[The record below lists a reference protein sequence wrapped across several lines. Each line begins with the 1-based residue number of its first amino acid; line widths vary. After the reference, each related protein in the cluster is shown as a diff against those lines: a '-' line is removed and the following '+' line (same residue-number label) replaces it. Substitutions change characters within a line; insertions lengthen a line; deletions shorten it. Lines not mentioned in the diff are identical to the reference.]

1 MIRTNVRIMEI
12 RDTIAET
19 LKENN
24 GILKASDARLAGI
37 DNKELQ
43 RLTEA
48 GLLERISRGLY
59 ISASDMAD
67 DYFVAQHKCG
77 KGVYSHETA
86 LYFHGLSDRTP
97 LQLMMTIPSGY
108 NTTLLKDRATYR
120 FFYCK
125 PDVHVLGITTAPS
138 PHGNALRVYD
148 RERTL
153 CDCIKKKATL
163 DSDMVLTA
171 VKQYMNENGADLAKL
186 LAYAEALKIRDIVR
200 QYMEVLT

>member
-1 MIRTNVRIMEI
+1 MMEMK
-12 RDTIAET
+12 DTIAKI
-19 LKENN
+19 LKANN
-24 GILKASDARLAGI
+24 GTLKASDTRLAGI

-43 RLTEA
+43 RLTDA
-48 GLLERISRGLY
+48 GVLERIGHGLY

-67 DYFVAQHKCG
+67 DYLVAQYKCG
-77 KGVYSHETA
+77 KGVFSHETA

-108 NTTLLKDRATYR
+108 NTTLLKDKSSYR

-125 PDVHVLGITTAPS
+125 PDVYTLGIATVSS

-153 CDCIKKKATL
+153 CDCVKKKSCL
-163 DSDMVLTA
+163 DSDLVLSA
-171 VKQYMNENGADLAKL
+171 VKQYMNENGADFAKL
-186 LAYAEALKIRDIVR
+186 LDYAETLKIRDTVR
-200 QYMEVLT
+200 QYMEVLV

>member
-1 MIRTNVRIMEI
+1 VVNIVEMRE
-12 RDTIAET
+12 TIAT
-19 LKENN
+19 ILKENN
-24 GILKASDARLAGI
+24 GTLKASDARLAGI

-67 DYFVAQHKCG
+67 DYLVAQYKCG

-108 NTTLLKDRATYR
+108 NTTLLKDRDTYR

-125 PDVHVLGITTAPS
+125 PDVHALGITTALS
-138 PHGNALRVYD
+138 PHGNTLRVYD

-153 CDCIKKKATL
+153 CDCIKKKTAL
-163 DSDMVLTA
+163 DADMVLVA
-171 VKQYMNENGADLAKL
+171 VKQYMGESGIDLAKL
-186 LAYAEALKIRDIVR
+186 LSYAETLKIRGTVR

>member
-1 MIRTNVRIMEI
+1 MELN
-12 RDTIAET
+12 DTIDGI
-19 LKENN
+19 LKSKN

-59 ISASDMAD
+59 ISASDMVD
-67 DYFVAQHKCG
+67 DYLVAQYKCG

-86 LYFHGLSDRTP
+86 LFFHGLSDRTP

-108 NTTLLKDRATYR
+108 NTTLLKDRNAYR

-125 PDVHVLGITTAPS
+125 SEIHAIGITTVQS
-138 PHGNALRVYD
+138 PQGNDLRVYD
-148 RERTL
+148 KERTL
-153 CDCIKKKATL
+153 CDCIKRKICL
-163 DSDMVLTA
+163 DSDLVLSA
-171 VKQYMNENGADLAKL
+171 VKQYMRENGTDFAQL
-186 LAYAEALKIRDIVR
+186 LSYAETLKIRDIVR
-200 QYMEVLT
+200 QYMEVLI

>member
-1 MIRTNVRIMEI
+1 MEM
-12 RDTIAET
+12 RETIAGI

-24 GILKASDARLAGI
+24 GTLKASEARLAGI

-48 GLLERISRGLY
+48 GLLERLSRGLY
-59 ISASDMAD
+59 ISASTIVD
-67 DYFVAQHKCG
+67 DYLVAQYKCG

-86 LYFHGLSDRTP
+86 LFLHGLSDRTP

-108 NTTLLKDRATYR
+108 NTTLLKDRDTYR

-125 PDVHVLGITTAPS
+125 LDVYALGIETVLS
-138 PHGNALRVYD
+138 PQGNLLRVYD

-153 CDCIKKKATL
+153 CDCIKRMAVL
-163 DSDMVLTA
+163 DPDLVLAA
-171 VKQYMNENGADLAKL
+171 VKQYMSEKGTNLAGL
-186 LAYAEALKIRDIVR
+186 LVYAEKLRIRDTVR
-200 QYMEVLT
+200 QYMEVLV

>member
-1 MIRTNVRIMEI
+1 MVIAMEI
-12 RDTIAET
+12 RETIAEIF
-19 LKENN
+19 KENN
-24 GILKASDARLAGI
+24 GTLRASDARLAGV

-59 ISASDMAD
+59 ILASDMVD
-67 DYFVAQHKCG
+67 DYLVAQYKCG

-108 NTTLLKDRATYR
+108 NTTLLKDRDAYR

-125 PDVHVLGITTAPS
+125 PDVHALGITTALS
-138 PHGNALRVYD
+138 SRGNALRVYD

-153 CDCIKKKATL
+153 CDCIKKKAVL
-163 DSDMVLTA
+163 DSDLVLAA
-171 VKQYMNENGADLAKL
+171 VKQYMSENGTDLAKL
-186 LAYAEALKIRDIVR
+186 LTYAETLKIRGTVR
-200 QYMEVLT
+200 QYMEVLV

>member
-1 MIRTNVRIMEI
+1 MVNAVKGKDKINDI
-12 RDTIAET
+12 
-19 LKENN
+19 LKTNN
-24 GILKASDARLAGI
+24 GILTAKDARLAGI

-43 RLTEA
+43 RMTGA

-67 DYFVAQHKCG
+67 DYFVAQYKCG
-77 KGVYSHETA
+77 KCVFSHETA

-97 LQLMMTIPSGY
+97 LVLMMTIPSGY
-108 NTTLLKDRATYR
+108 NTRLLKDKISYR

-125 PDVHVLGITTAPS
+125 PDVYSLGITTLLS

-153 CDCIKKKATL
+153 CDCIKRKDRL
-163 DSDMVLTA
+163 DSDLVLTA
-171 VKQYMNENGADLAKL
+171 VKQYMVERGADLAKL
-186 LAYAEALKIRDIVR
+186 LSYAEKLKIRDTMR
-200 QYMEVLT
+200 QYMEVLI